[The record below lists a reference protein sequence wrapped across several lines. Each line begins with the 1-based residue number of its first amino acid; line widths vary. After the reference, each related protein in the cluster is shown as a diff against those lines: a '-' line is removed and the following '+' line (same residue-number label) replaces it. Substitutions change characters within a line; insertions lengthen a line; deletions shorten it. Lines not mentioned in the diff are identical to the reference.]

1 MKEGSHNK
9 SHRVRKVQNGPPT
22 CPAKKISGGQQEEGQ
37 GVVHHVLF
45 NMGDLHLILTGLNLS
60 TLNAGGVVAY
70 EILVSAQ
77 GPLVLGFGANGLGP
91 GLDNILLIGN
101 RALFILLIT
110 IRLIKIYLK
119 QFRNFVAVLH
129 FIRIIVSSM
138 TISAINFKSITP
150 NNSS

>member
-1 MKEGSHNK
+1 MLK
-9 SHRVRKVQNGPPT
+9 SYRVGW
-22 CPAKKISGGQQEEGQ
+22 GW
-37 GVVHHVLF
+37 
-45 NMGDLHLILTGLNLS
+45 
-60 TLNAGGVVAY
+60 VVAH